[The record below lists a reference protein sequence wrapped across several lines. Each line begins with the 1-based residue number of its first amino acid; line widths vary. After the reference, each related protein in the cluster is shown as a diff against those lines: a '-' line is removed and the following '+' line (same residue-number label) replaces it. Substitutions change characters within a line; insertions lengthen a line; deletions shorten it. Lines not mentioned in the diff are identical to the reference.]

1 MGSTAASM
9 GSTVADRGGTQQAA
23 AVWAVPRSAVCWPL
37 LFCKNRGAMRQKG
50 PLMLQAFE
58 LGTSVLAQSDQ
69 DAAIAAGILGMGVA
83 IFAVVALAALLISAV
98 IIWLVWDAYRVL
110 PASAQKLPANLLWLG
125 LIPCLGIIMQLLM
138 AILVPLAFKDAF
150 AARGRTDV
158 GDCGLV
164 LGICWAAG
172 IVGSFVPFLGFIF
185 ALGSLVCMVL
195 LIIKLRQLKGVWQS
209 MGPAQ
214 PAPTWG

>member
-1 MGSTAASM
+1 
-9 GSTVADRGGTQQAA
+9 
-23 AVWAVPRSAVCWPL
+23 
-37 LFCKNRGAMRQKG
+37 MRQKG

-58 LGTSVLAQSDQ
+58 LGTSILAQSDQ
-69 DAAIAAGILGMGVA
+69 DAAVAAGILGVGLA
-83 IFAVVALAALLISAV
+83 IFAFAALLGLLISAV
-98 IIWLVWDAYRVL
+98 IIWFVWDAYRVL
-110 PASAQKLPANLLWLG
+110 PSTAQKLPANLLWLG
-125 LIPCLGIIMQLLM
+125 LIPCLGIIMTLLM
-138 AILVPLAFKDAF
+138 AILVPIAFKDAF
-150 AARGRTDV
+150 AARGRTDL

-172 IVGSFVPFLGFIF
+172 MLGSFVPFIGFIF

-214 PAPTWG
+214 AAPTWG

>member
-1 MGSTAASM
+1 
-9 GSTVADRGGTQQAA
+9 
-23 AVWAVPRSAVCWPL
+23 
-37 LFCKNRGAMRQKG
+37 
-50 PLMLQAFE
+50 MLQAFE

-69 DAAIAAGILGMGVA
+69 DAALAAGLLGMGLAVLA
-83 IFAVVALAALLISAV
+83 IFAVVALLISAL

-125 LIPCLGIIMQLLM
+125 LIPCLGIVMQLLM

-164 LGICWAAG
+164 FGICWAAG
-172 IVGSFVPFLGFIF
+172 IVGSFVPFIGFIF
-185 ALGSLVCMVL
+185 AIGSLVCMILFIV
-195 LIIKLRQLKGVWQS
+195 KMRQLKGIWQS
-209 MGPAQ
+209 TGPA
-214 PAPTWG
+214 PAAPTWG